1 MSKLSKMKYF
11 IVFFL
16 LLSCTDQKEKADLN
30 ENIILSTKNI
40 FIDQTVEGETRSRKV
55 IIHANENTK
64 EDFLYPLVFFF
75 HGNGGSAESWV
86 IQNQDFIN
94 NHQFIGIYP
103 QGYKKS
109 WNLGA
114 EASNADDIEF
124 CNRIMD
130 ELMNYKNVNYNKI
143 FAIGTSNGSAIVNE
157 LAIKVDFLRGI
168 APIASQL
175 TMKQEIGDS
184 QSYLSAYQVCGSDDQ
199 VIPYQGGISSV
210 GHNFRSADESALM
223 WAEAL
228 ECNLSFQIEKVDG
241 DTLFTYTSCKENN
254 LVISRKVEG
263 GNHNLNGKGRKIIRD
278 VWEFFSNI

>member
-1 MSKLSKMKYF
+1 MSRLFKMKYLIAF
-11 IVFFL
+11 IL
-16 LLSCTDQKEKADLN
+16 LLSCTDQKEKSNLN
-30 ENIILSTKNI
+30 ENIVLSSKNI
-40 FIDQTVEGETRSRKV
+40 FIDQNIEGQIRARKV
-55 IIHANENTK
+55 IIHANEDPR
-64 EDFLYPLVFFF
+64 EDYHYPLVFFF

-86 IQNQDFIN
+86 NQNQDFIN
-94 NHQFIGIYP
+94 SHQFIGVYP

-109 WNLGA
+109 WNLGV
-114 EASNADDIEF
+114 ESSKADDIEF
-124 CNRIMD
+124 CIRIMD
-130 ELMNYKNVNYNKI
+130 ELVNYRNINYNKI

-184 QSYLSAYQVCGSDDQ
+184 QSYLSVYQVCGSDDQ

-210 GHNFRSADESALM
+210 GHNFRSADESVLM

-263 GNHNLNGKGRKIIRD
+263 GNHILNGKGRKIIRD
-278 VWEFFSNI
+278 IWEFFSNI